1 MRKIVNNEDLKKINA
16 NNILKLLYNTPTG
29 MSRAEIAK
37 LVKCDNMTVGNIIN
51 RLFTME
57 AICSDG
63 FARND
68 AGRGRPREIIKINP
82 AWRYA
87 AGIEI
92 SPEGLTG
99 VLSDFGG
106 KIHYREGIIF
116 DRNINSMD
124 FKKSLLDMVG
134 RIAGKADAG
143 SLLGV
148 AIISYGVLDPE
159 TMIAKSAGGL
169 PFLENMDLRKIV
181 GQIPDVDFEI
191 IRHGDA
197 VKALLGSREIYSN
210 AFFVKVGNEVYAV
223 NLSQSQ
229 PDKVMEFGHLIID
242 GKSPATCPCGHCG
255 CVEALA
261 SVRALTREFAE
272 LHPGRPATFNS
283 VVEAFLEDDAK
294 AVKIVEAAA
303 EALGI
308 ALCNLLHFT
317 GTRKIILS
325 GDVLKLGIKYRNV
338 LDKTLNTFA
347 IPAMLNQLSI
357 VEQEQNIESLSEGG
371 ALYIF
376 SRLFDR

>member
-1 MRKIVNNEDLKKINA
+1 
-16 NNILKLLYNTPTG
+16 
-29 MSRAEIAK
+29 
-37 LVKCDNMTVGNIIN
+37 
-51 RLFTME
+51 
-57 AICSDG
+57 
-63 FARND
+63 
-68 AGRGRPREIIKINP
+68 
-82 AWRYA
+82 
-87 AGIEI
+87 
-92 SPEGLTG
+92 
-99 VLSDFGG
+99 
-106 KIHYREGIIF
+106 
-116 DRNINSMD
+116 
-124 FKKSLLDMVG
+124 
-134 RIAGKADAG
+134 
-143 SLLGV
+143 
-148 AIISYGVLDPE
+148 
-159 TMIAKSAGGL
+159 MIAKSAGGL

-242 GKSPATCPCGHCG
+242 GKSHATCPCGHCG